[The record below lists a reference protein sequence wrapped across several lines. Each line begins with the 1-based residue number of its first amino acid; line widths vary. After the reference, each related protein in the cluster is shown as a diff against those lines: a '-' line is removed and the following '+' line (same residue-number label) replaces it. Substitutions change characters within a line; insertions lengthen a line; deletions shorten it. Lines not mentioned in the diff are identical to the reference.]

1 MINRC
6 CRILQRQKL
15 VFGGMVCFL
24 TCKHHFEKWK
34 FSSKLLV
41 LEANFSFETSLYQKF
56 KNTCIPLVKIPHPT
70 PDKVQRCLR
79 QRWLF
84 NTYWL
89 PVPPGGGEEV
99 EELNWIKETITDR
112 KRQILLVGLG
122 FEGYCTQQSVSWTGE
137 WQCQGMTSIPLH
149 WLTTLHKLF
158 DLSQSYQ
165 HPWDLWEF
173 LPIIQ

>member
-1 MINRC
+1 MPFLLVSI
-6 CRILQRQKL
+6 ILKSENFLLSYLFLKL
-15 VFGGMVCFL
+15 TL
-24 TCKHHFEKWK
+24 HL
-34 FSSKLLV
+34 KLL
-41 LEANFSFETSLYQKF
+41 NIKNS
-56 KNTCIPLVKIPHPT
+56 NTCIPLVKIPHPT

-84 NTYWL
+84 NTYGL
-89 PVPPGGGEEV
+89 PVPPGGEEV

-112 KRQILLVGLG
+112 KRQILLIGLG

-137 WQCQGMTSIPLH
+137 WQCKGMTSIPLH

>member
-89 PVPPGGGEEV
+89 PVPPGGGRGGWRV
-99 EELNWIKETITDR
+99 ELNKGNNHWQKKTNSPHWFRVWRVLHPAICFLDWR
-112 KRQILLVGLG
+112 VA
-122 FEGYCTQQSVSWTGE
+122 VSR
-137 WQCQGMTSIPLH
+137 
-149 WLTTLHKLF
+149 
-158 DLSQSYQ
+158 DDQ
-165 HPWDLWEF
+165 HPITRTDY
-173 LPIIQ
+173 PA